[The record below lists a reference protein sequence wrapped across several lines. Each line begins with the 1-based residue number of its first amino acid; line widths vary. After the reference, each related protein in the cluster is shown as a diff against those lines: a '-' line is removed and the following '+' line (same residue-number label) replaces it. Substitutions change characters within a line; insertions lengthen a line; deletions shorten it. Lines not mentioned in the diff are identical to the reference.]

1 MFATILLPL
10 APHSPDSATLA
21 QVQSLVCAPDGRV
34 VLLRLNGDPVA
45 AVEVFEPVQRH
56 LEAAGLI
63 CTVIERHLQALDD
76 SPAAVIA
83 EVAAELNVDVIVMGG
98 PGVNLE
104 IDSSSPA
111 ASVIELASCPV
122 LVVPT

>member
-1 MFATILLPL
+1 MFTTILLPL

-63 CTVIERHLQALDD
+63 CTVIERQLQALDD

-104 IDSSSPA
+104 IDSPSTV